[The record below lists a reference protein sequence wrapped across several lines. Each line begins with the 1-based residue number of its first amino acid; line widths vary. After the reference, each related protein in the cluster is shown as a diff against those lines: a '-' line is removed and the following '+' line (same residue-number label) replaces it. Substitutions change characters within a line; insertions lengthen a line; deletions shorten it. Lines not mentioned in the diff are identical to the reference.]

1 MTETHTPY
9 QRGRRAAERGAPRVV
24 PDDIHKAHTGKDD
37 WYRGWDSTKGTA
49 ATRGA
54 HYQAGQFQA
63 WDVTRY
69 LSGDMAQAWQYV
81 YRCGRKGSEQ
91 DAVTD
96 LRKAVDFI
104 EDWIAHQD
112 IPPSGN
118 RMPHRLIEHLDIET
132 AHILAGVC
140 AWKRPILRQIF
151 WADIVGDE
159 VSGEQ
164 DARCRMHEV
173 VIPLIHD
180 EITRREAA

>member
-1 MTETHTPY
+1 M
-9 QRGRRAAERGAPRVV
+9 V

>member
-96 LRKAVDFI
+96 LWKAVDFI
-104 EDWIAHQD
+104 EDWLRHIDVPRVD
-112 IPPSGN
+112 IPDTAW
-118 RMPHRLIEHLDIET
+118 LAIEAMENTIPN
-132 AHILAGVC
+132 
-140 AWKRPILRQIF
+140 WKVLSLGY
-151 WADIVGDE
+151 IVAASIGG
-159 VSGEQ
+159 S
-164 DARCRMHEV
+164 ASAA
-173 VIPLIHD
+173 IKAKTTIIA
-180 EITRREAA
+180 EIVRREAA